1 MCSQT
6 SQPPLSVCILS
17 ITFTFVWLRFMQSS
31 SFIYCQHP
39 HDLSTPTPLLQPQ
52 LTSTR
57 TRTRFRFSMPCAAC
71 FRALTCNLILL
82 AFSPSG
88 VSLISLLFARLPCSA
103 NIFHL
108 IYLPAAAAATEPSF
122 APPFTNSHKY
132 FLR

>member
-52 LTSTR
+52 LTS

-108 IYLPAAAAATEPSF
+108 IYLPAAAAATEPSCT
-122 APPFTNSHKY
+122 PPFTNSHKY